1 MPRTMEE
8 IRTAAKGKAAGS
20 GATGGPTSSAKAGAP
35 ATSTP
40 AALKMPAMAK
50 GHTPAGASGRAST
63 TTPMQAAKTPV
74 QAAWKK
80 PPPDMSTPIKG
91 STNGT
96 HKHATMTDPAEEE
109 EEVASSRASTPETL
123 PEEPPLLGGEGEGE
137 IKEFEM
143 TVNHSKMLIL
153 ISKYAQCALTSGERI
168 CPVTVVTDAGTGQA
182 FTNERS
188 VTCVSAQMTTKA
200 GFDMCHSWC
209 SSTRGSKLEQ

>member
-35 ATSTP
+35 ASSTP

-80 PPPDMSTPIKG
+80 PPPDLSTPVKG
-91 STNGT
+91 SSD
-96 HKHATMTDPAEEE
+96 KHAAMTSDTAAGEE

-123 PEEPPLLGGEGEGE
+123 PEEPPMLGGEAEGE

-153 ISKYAQCALTSGERI
+153 ISKYAQCALTSGER
-168 CPVTVVTDAGTGQA
+168 
-182 FTNERS
+182 
-188 VTCVSAQMTTKA
+188 TCTAS
-200 GFDMCHSWC
+200 
-209 SSTRGSKLEQ
+209 